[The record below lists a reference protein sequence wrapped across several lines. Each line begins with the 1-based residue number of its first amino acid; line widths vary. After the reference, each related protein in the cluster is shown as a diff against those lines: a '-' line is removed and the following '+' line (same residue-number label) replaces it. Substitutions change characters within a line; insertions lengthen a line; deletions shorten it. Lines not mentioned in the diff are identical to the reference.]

1 MKIQN
6 MTSHAIEIGDVLSD
20 SVNQYQSGIKR
31 ASLAPNGSANDTD
44 KVVIADTV
52 AGESAVLAALLADGS
67 VMIVGGDQELGGNP
81 VPGVLGGKGG
91 GPAFAGVVKTVRAE
105 LAAYVYRIMFGVP
118 VAGDQVVDLVIPGYD
133 VAATADVIVSA
144 DAAANLSGTVTNAKG
159 TGTISGNVIV
169 TFTGSGPTAQ
179 AGYMIFAKLA

>member
-6 MTSHAIEIGDVLSD
+6 MSTHAVEIGDIQSD
-20 SVNQYQSGIKR
+20 SVNQWQSGIKR
-31 ASLAPNGSANDTD
+31 ASMGPNGSASDT
-44 KVVIADTV
+44 VVIADSI
-52 AGESAVLAALLADGS
+52 AGESAVLAALLASGD
-67 VMIVGGDQELGGNP
+67 VVIVGGDQELGGNP

-91 GPAFAGVVKTVRAE
+91 GPAFLGVVKTARLE

-159 TGTISGNVIV
+159 TATVSGNVIV
-169 TFTGSGPTAQ
+169 TFTGSGATAQ
-179 AGYMIFAKLA
+179 AGYNIFAKQA